1 MGDGFLKLFKY
12 NIPNQKRAFKK
23 CIEIP
28 EYRKLSYRSFKT
40 KNIELDI
47 LSNYIACLRFGKE
60 ELDKGQV
67 QNLFRYLA
75 KNIHGSNTHDV
86 KKVMFRLY
94 DLETLIANEITD
106 LEKENNTHV
115 IQNLDMLLHELKVL
129 KKIIIDGAKDK
140 SKNLEKEIQFEA
152 LARQLIYPTT
162 YEDSILT
169 TLYYNSGTLNNSPN
183 NSRVFSDL
191 FYKAILDSNVKNDF
205 ERKKYY
211 RLLGNYIM
219 ETNLL
224 RLDKKIINILGLRKE
239 SNRFTSSLDQKI
251 KKMEKDEKTGRY
263 YVDDYIVTFDN
274 NTTSRYDDA
283 LSIEQTPTG
292 SYILGI
298 HIADVH
304 ALNLNPFIRENP
316 KDALEYKSKCSLKE
330 FCEKNAISLFIE
342 INQQGLIV
350 DKSFLMTKVE
360 VNNNLYYEDV
370 PKLMN
375 RKDDKN
381 NPLRNTIV
389 NLMGLYMII
398 KNDKLPVFPAP
409 KDMAHS
415 IVHKYMLLYGC
426 IASKYAE
433 EKNIP
438 ILFRGEDKY
447 VSINKTIYDAGFN
460 EFETYSRITSPI
472 WDIEAEANQ
481 LALCECIF
489 NKITNREKHNM
500 KMNLLMASN
509 HINNDKYL
517 QE

>member
-1 MGDGFLKLFKY
+1 MGDDFLKMFK
-12 NIPNQKRAFKK
+12 NNVPNQKKAFKK

-28 EYRKLSYRSFKT
+28 EYNKLTYRSFKT

-47 LSNYIACLRFGKE
+47 LSNHIACLRFGKE
-60 ELDKGQV
+60 KLDRVQV
-67 QNLFRYLA
+67 KNLFRYLA
-75 KNIHGSNTHDV
+75 KNIHGSNAHDV

-94 DLETLIANEITD
+94 DLETLIVEEISS
-106 LEKENNTHV
+106 LEKENNTA
-115 IQNLDMLLHELKVL
+115 IIENLDMLLHELKVL
-129 KKIIIDGAKDK
+129 KKIILDSAKDK
-140 SKNLEKEIQFEA
+140 SRNFEKEIQFEA
-152 LARQLIYPTT
+152 LAKQLIYPTT
-162 YEDSILT
+162 YEDSLLA
-169 TLYYNSGTLNNSPN
+169 TLFYNSSTLTNSPN
-183 NSRVFSDL
+183 NNRVFSEM
-191 FYKAILDSNVKNDF
+191 FYKAILESNVSNDLD
-205 ERKKYY
+205 RKRYY

-224 RLDKKIINILGLRKE
+224 KLDKKVINALGLRKE

-251 KKMEKDEKTGRY
+251 KKMERDENTGRY
-263 YVDDYIVTFDN
+263 IVDDYTVTFDGS
-274 NTTSRYDDA
+274 TTSRYDDA

-316 KDALEYKSKCSLKE
+316 KDELEYKSKCSLKE
-330 FCEKNAISLFIE
+330 YCEKNAISLFIE

-375 RKDDKN
+375 RKDDKA

-389 NLMGLYMII
+389 NLMGLYMIV
-398 KNDKLPVFPAP
+398 KNDQLPVFLTAR
-409 KDMAHS
+409 DMAHS
-415 IVHKYMLLYGC
+415 LVHKYMLLYGC
-426 IASKYAE
+426 IASKFAE

-447 VSINKTIYDAGFN
+447 VSINKTTCDVGFN
-460 EFETYSRITSPI
+460 EFDTYSRITSPI

-481 LALCECIF
+481 LVLCKCIF
-489 NKITNREKHNM
+489 DKISAREKHNM
-500 KMNLLMASN
+500 KMNLLMAGN
-509 HINNDKYL
+509 YINTIHNGDK
-517 QE
+517 